1 MSEMKTAYLTTVFLC
16 GALFAGGRPAMANAL
31 PSAAPDVEQ
40 HAADPGF
47 NQRLASARATYF
59 KDLEGDH
66 EAHDQARQ
74 QFAALAK
81 ERPDNTVVQA
91 YIGSLDLLEAA
102 RTWAF
107 WNKHVLSQQG
117 LHELDDAVNQDPG
130 NLEARFI
137 RAATT
142 WHLPFFFHRRE
153 QAESDLA
160 YIAPRAA
167 DAVAKG
173 MLPPQLGAAALD
185 YYGQVLS
192 DKSNPTAARDAYQ
205 TAVRIDQSSPGGQD
219 ASKRLKQID

>member
-1 MSEMKTAYLTTVFLC
+1 MKITFLHSSLV
-16 GALFAGGRPAMANAL
+16 GVALIVAN
-31 PSAAPDVEQ
+31 SAAL
-40 HAADPGF
+40 AASVPAF
-47 NQRLASARATYF
+47 NSDQQTAQASYGQRLTSARAAYF
-59 KDLEGDH
+59 RDLEGDH
-66 EAHDQARQ
+66 AAHEQARE

-81 ERPDNTVVQA
+81 ERPGDTVAQA
-91 YIGSLDLLEAA
+91 YIGSLDLLDAA

-117 LHELDDAVNQDPG
+117 LRELDQAVDQDPS

-173 MLPPQLGAAALD
+173 VLPPQLGAAALD

-192 DKSNPTAARDAYQ
+192 DKSDHTAARNAYEA
-205 TAVRIDQSSPGGQD
+205 AVRIDQTSPGGKD
-219 ASKRLKQID
+219 ASRRLKQAD

>member
-1 MSEMKTAYLTTVFLC
+1 MMVN
-16 GALFAGGRPAMANAL
+16 ANAY
-31 PSAAPDVEQ
+31 PAWAIDRQAAPSPFQ
-40 HAADPGF
+40 
-47 NQRLASARATYF
+47 QRLASARAAYF
-59 KDLEGDH
+59 KDLQGDH
-66 EAHDQARQ
+66 DAHAQARD
-74 QFAALAK
+74 QFAVLAM
-81 ERPDNTVVQA
+81 ERPNDAVVQA
-91 YIGSLDLLEAA
+91 YIGSLDLLDAA

-117 LHELDDAVNQDPG
+117 LNELDQAVDRDPTS
-130 NLEARFI
+130 LEARFI

-173 MLPPQLGAAALD
+173 TLPPQLGAAALD

-192 DKSNPTAARDAYQ
+192 ERSDHSAARDAYQ

-219 ASKRLKQID
+219 ASRRLKQAD

>member
-1 MSEMKTAYLTTVFLC
+1 MNYLQAALLG
-16 GALFAGGRPAMANAL
+16 GALMVPATLSAAS
-31 PSAAPDVEQ
+31 SAAPAMSDQRPSPSTFV
-40 HAADPGF
+40 
-47 NQRLASARATYF
+47 QRLAAARILYF

-66 EAHDQARQ
+66 SAHDQARE
-74 QFAALAK
+74 QFAALAG
-81 ERPDNTVVQA
+81 ERPSDAVVQA
-91 YIGSLDLLEAA
+91 YIGSLDLLDAA
-102 RTWAF
+102 RTWVF

-117 LHELDDAVNQDPG
+117 LRELDQAVDQDPA

-167 DAVAKG
+167 DAVGKG
-173 MLPPQLGAAALD
+173 VLPPQLGAAALD

-192 DKSNPTAARDAYQ
+192 DKSDHTAARNAYEA
-205 TAVRIDQSSPGGQD
+205 AVRIDESSPGGKD
-219 ASKRLKQID
+219 ASRRLKQAD

>member
-1 MSEMKTAYLTTVFLC
+1 MKKIMKFVS
-16 GALFAGGRPAMANAL
+16 L
-31 PSAAPDVEQ
+31 PSCLFGAALVLSSSISYAVDSSSSAIDRQTAPSPFT
-40 HAADPGF
+40 H
-47 NQRLASARATYF
+47 RLASARTAYF
-59 KDLEGDH
+59 KDIQGDRD
-66 EAHDQARQ
+66 AHAQARE

-81 ERPDNTVVQA
+81 ERPDDTVVQA
-91 YIGSLDLLEAA
+91 YIGSLDLLDAA

-117 LHELDDAVNQDPG
+117 LRELDQAVDRDPA

-173 MLPPQLGAAALD
+173 SLPPQLGAAALD

-192 DKSNPTAARDAYQ
+192 EKSDPTAAKTAYE
-205 TAVRIDQSSPGGQD
+205 TAVRIDQSSPGGMD
-219 ASKRLKQID
+219 ASRRLKQAD

>member
-1 MSEMKTAYLTTVFLC
+1 MKNIRLRTVVLTAALAVSAMTVSAISFP
-16 GALFAGGRPAMANAL
+16 AWAIDRQTVPSSFA
-31 PSAAPDVEQ
+31 
-40 HAADPGF
+40 
-47 NQRLASARATYF
+47 QRLASARTAYF
-59 KDLEGDH
+59 KDLQGDH
-66 EAHDQARQ
+66 DAHAQARE

-81 ERPDNTVVQA
+81 ERPGDAVVQA
-91 YIGSLDLLEAA
+91 YIGSLDLLDAA

-117 LHELDDAVNQDPG
+117 LRELDQAVDHDPS

-173 MLPPQLGAAALD
+173 ALPPQLGAAALD

-192 DKSNPTAARDAYQ
+192 ERSDHSAARDAYE
-205 TAVRIDQSSPGGQD
+205 TAVRIDQASPGGQD
-219 ASKRLKQID
+219 ASRRLKEAD